1 MCLAPFG
8 ELFIVKLDDLA
19 REFTV
24 CRIEP
29 ETIDAQHLNVNS
41 PVVERL
47 QTIRSHHVGSAGAIA
62 CTRSEG
68 RILNDVPHFRH
79 HAVGM
84 HVDHLYALASHEH
97 FPALSRHGLRRLES
111 GIRKPAAGDECS
123 RSCARHSLQEIP
135 AIPHGL
141 LPDST
146 LLDELHGAN
155 LMSLITSPRRRSQ
168 GIAAISGRSICSAGR
183 IRMSKKI
190 YSTGQK
196 IPGGEARSMHPAS
209 VGSPAYSIRE
219 IVCFCSPFRS
229 DGGGGVILRGYATRA
244 KRFFRCFRRYS
255 FLECGS

>member
-1 MCLAPFG
+1 MGLAPFG
-8 ELFIVKLDDLA
+8 EVFIVKLDDLA

-47 QTIRSHHVGSAGAIA
+47 QTLRPHYIGSAGAIA

-68 RILNDVPHFRH
+68 RILDDVPHFRH
-79 HAVGM
+79 DAVGM
-84 HVDHLYALASHEH
+84 HVDHLYALASHEY
-97 FPALSRHGLRRLES
+97 FPALCRRSLRRLES
-111 GIRKPAAGDECS
+111 GIGKPATGDEYS

-168 GIAAISGRSICSAGR
+168 GIAAISGRSICFVGR
-183 IRMSKKI
+183 IRKSKKFI
-190 YSTGQK
+190 ERDRKSPGLERGLC
-196 IPGGEARSMHPAS
+196 IPPRS
-209 VGSPAYSIRE
+209 G
-219 IVCFCSPFRS
+219 
-229 DGGGGVILRGYATRA
+229 TRRA
-244 KRFFRCFRRYS
+244 
-255 FLECGS
+255 

>member
-1 MCLAPFG
+1 MLQLLGRQIRKLQRDRGKTDVAIGMGLAPFG

-47 QTIRSHHVGSAGAIA
+47 QTIRSHNVGSAGAIA

-68 RILNDVPHFRH
+68 RILDDVPHFRH

-84 HVDHLYALASHEH
+84 HVDHLYALASHEY
-97 FPALSRHGLRRLES
+97 FPALCRRGLRRLES
-111 GIRKPAAGDECS
+111 GIRKPATGDEYS

-146 LLDELHGAN
+146 LLDELHGVN
-155 LMSLITSPRRRSQ
+155 LLSLITSPRRRSQ
-168 GIAAISGRSICSAGR
+168 GIAAISGRAICLAGR
-183 IRMSKKI
+183 IRMSKNSIERDRKSSGLKRGLCI
-190 YSTGQK
+190 PPRSGTRPTVFRESCVFVAHSAQTG
-196 IPGGEARSMHPAS
+196 
-209 VGSPAYSIRE
+209 
-219 IVCFCSPFRS
+219 
-229 DGGGGVILRGYATRA
+229 
-244 KRFFRCFRRYS
+244 
-255 FLECGS
+255 